1 MKVSSK
7 TDDSADDT
15 LLEMMDRVMRD
26 ENQPFLEK
34 HYCEGTL
41 PYFIPSRKG
50 WLRLLSVVR
59 PDVVAAKQTKPKA
72 AKGLTSVCT
81 NS

>member
-26 ENQPFLEK
+26 ENQPFPQK
-34 HYCEGTL
+34 NYCEGTL
-41 PYFIPSRKG
+41 PYFIPARKG

-59 PDVVAAKQTKPKA
+59 PDVAKQTKPKA